1 MTKPKPIEGQQKKT
15 AREIIEERYTGKEL
29 TPENIYVGTFIAG
42 VLSHR
47 ARVWGRICLIP
58 IAIHEAIVLAEYIQ
72 KKRWHCINNGNGNW
86 APR

>member
-47 ARVWGRICLIP
+47 ARV
-58 IAIHEAIVLAEYIQ
+58 
-72 KKRWHCINNGNGNW
+72 
-86 APR
+86 